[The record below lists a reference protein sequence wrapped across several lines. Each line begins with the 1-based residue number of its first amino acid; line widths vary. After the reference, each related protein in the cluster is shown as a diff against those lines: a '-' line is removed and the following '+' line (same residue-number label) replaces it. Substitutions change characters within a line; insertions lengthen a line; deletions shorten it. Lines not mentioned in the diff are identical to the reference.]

1 MKTVGVRHLSVPDK
15 SYQNH
20 CCYLTQYPPSNTH
33 HQYYFRQLEHCVN
46 IRGNIFCDTDFFC
59 WPDIH
64 AHPTIVRFSFIP
76 FAPCRSNP
84 GKVPFSAGL
93 KPTKEKRC
101 SELFESLF
109 CIEHTL
115 SIIGIIFQIWSQLTL
130 SFMMLILLISHC
142 ARTGQ
147 SCWLLCHCPH
157 HSLSTQYYSWN
168 TSDIEFLAPT
178 NYPPIIQRDTLRT
191 ISGNSN

>member
-64 AHPTIVRFSFIP
+64 AHPTIVR
-76 FAPCRSNP
+76 SNP

-109 CIEHTL
+109 CVEHTL
-115 SIIGIIFQIWSQLTL
+115 SFIGIIFQIWSQLTL

-142 ARTGQ
+142 AHTEQ

-157 HSLSTQYYSWN
+157 LSLSTQYYSWN
-168 TSDIEFLAPT
+168 TSDVEFLTPT
-178 NYPPIIQRDTLRT
+178 NYPPIIQRDSLRT

>member
-46 IRGNIFCDTDFFC
+46 IWGNIFSVTQIFC
-59 WPDIH
+59 WPYIH
-64 AHPTIVRFSFIP
+64 AYLTIVGLSFIP
-76 FAPCRSNP
+76 KGQPWEGPFFCRIL
-84 GKVPFSAGL
+84 G
-93 KPTKEKRC
+93 PTTEKRC
-101 SELFESLF
+101 SEFLESLF
-109 CIEHTL
+109 WIEHTL
-115 SIIGIIFQIWSQLTL
+115 FQWTNILYLVTINFVLYDVNIVNIPLCAHRAELLTIVPL
-130 SFMMLILLISHC
+130 SS
-142 ARTGQ
+142 
-147 SCWLLCHCPH
+147 
-157 HSLSTQYYSWN
+157 SLSRLSILFMKHIT
-168 TSDIEFLAPT
+168 DIEFLTLT

>member
-46 IRGNIFCDTDFFC
+46 IWGNIFSVTQIFC

-64 AHPTIVRFSFIP
+64 AYLTIVGLSFIP
-76 FAPCRSNP
+76 EGQPWEGPFFCRIL
-84 GKVPFSAGL
+84 G
-93 KPTKEKRC
+93 PTTEKRC
-101 SELFESLF
+101 SEFLESLF
-109 CIEHTL
+109 WIEHTL
-115 SIIGIIFQIWSQLTL
+115 FWWNNILYLVTINFVLYDVNIVNIPLCAHRAELLTIVPL
-130 SFMMLILLISHC
+130 SS
-142 ARTGQ
+142 
-147 SCWLLCHCPH
+147 
-157 HSLSTQYYSWN
+157 SLSRLSILFMKHIT
-168 TSDIEFLAPT
+168 DIEFLTLT

>member
-46 IRGNIFCDTDFFC
+46 IWGNIFSVTQIFLLTWYSRSSHHC
-59 WPDIH
+59 W
-64 AHPTIVRFSFIP
+64 TLFYSW
-76 FAPCRSNP
+76 RSTLM
-84 GKVPFSAGL
+84 VPFSAGL
-93 KPTKEKRC
+93 GPTTEKRC
-101 SELFESLF
+101 SEFLESLF
-109 CIEHTL
+109 WIEHTL
-115 SIIGIIFQIWSQLTL
+115 FQWNNILYLVTINFVLYDVNIVNIPLCTHRAELLTIVPL
-130 SFMMLILLISHC
+130 SS
-142 ARTGQ
+142 
-147 SCWLLCHCPH
+147 
-157 HSLSTQYYSWN
+157 SLSRLSILFMKHIT
-168 TSDIEFLAPT
+168 DIEFLTLT